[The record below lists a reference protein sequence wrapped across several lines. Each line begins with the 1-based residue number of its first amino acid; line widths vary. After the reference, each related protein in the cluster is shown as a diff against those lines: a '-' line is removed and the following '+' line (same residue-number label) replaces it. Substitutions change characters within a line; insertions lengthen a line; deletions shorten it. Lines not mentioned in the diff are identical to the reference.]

1 MTIFLISIA
10 FTLSISFLCSLAE
23 AALLSLTPS
32 QVARLSE
39 RHPRVAQIWRGF
51 KANIERP
58 IAVILIL
65 NTTAHTIGA
74 TVAGAQFDRI
84 WGHEWIWV
92 FSLAFTFAMLQF
104 TEILPKTLGVHFNSF
119 LAPFMA
125 APLAWLV
132 RFATPL
138 IWLLHL
144 LNRPFEGSRRRQGQP
159 ATLDEIASLAAM
171 ARMSKD
177 IDAQQERIILGA
189 ARLSR
194 KKVADVMIPIE
205 QVVMLSSGLSI
216 PRAIVAA
223 HLDTHTRFPIYR
235 DDDRDEVIG
244 YVNFKEMVYFMST
257 NPADPTLTGIMR
269 PVHFAD
275 PEGSAADLLRVFV
288 GQHEHMAIARD
299 EDGRAI
305 GLVTLEDLIEEVV
318 GEVEDEFDRLPRYRH
333 ALPGGTWVFGG
344 GTPMDEVSQS
354 LGGLLPAGRE
364 TLATWMAKRL
374 GVIPTGGQ
382 AVRIDDVEIL
392 VRRMRRGQVF
402 EASVTPGH

>member
-1 MTIFLISIA
+1 
-10 FTLSISFLCSLAE
+10 
-23 AALLSLTPS
+23 
-32 QVARLSE
+32 
-39 RHPRVAQIWRGF
+39 
-51 KANIERP
+51 
-58 IAVILIL
+58 
-65 NTTAHTIGA
+65 
-74 TVAGAQFDRI
+74 
-84 WGHEWIWV
+84 
-92 FSLAFTFAMLQF
+92 
-104 TEILPKTLGVHFNSF
+104 
-119 LAPFMA
+119 
-125 APLAWLV
+125 
-132 RFATPL
+132 
-138 IWLLHL
+138 
-144 LNRPFEGSRRRQGQP
+144 
-159 ATLDEIASLAAM
+159 
-171 ARMSKD
+171 
-177 IDAQQERIILGA
+177 
-189 ARLSR
+189 
-194 KKVADVMIPIE
+194 
-205 QVVMLSSGLSI
+205 
-216 PRAIVAA
+216 
-223 HLDTHTRFPIYR
+223 
-235 DDDRDEVIG
+235 VIG

-354 LGGLLPAGRE
+354 LRGLLPAGRE

-374 GVIPTGGQ
+374 GVVPTGGQ